1 MRGNLVEIEKS
12 LRDLGS
18 IPARAGEPLRCKAFI
33 ERLGVYPRACGEPF
47 SILPSSG
54 KPSARVGYRDTSST
68 ASGSLREHLARPP
81 CAE

>member
-1 MRGNLVEIEKS
+1 MLMSGG
-12 LRDLGS
+12 D
-18 IPARAGEPLRCKAFI
+18 
-33 ERLGVYPRACGEPF
+33 GVLQGLSPRVRGEPF

>member
-1 MRGNLVEIEKS
+1 MLMSGG
-12 LRDLGS
+12 D
-18 IPARAGEPLRCKAFI
+18 
-33 ERLGVYPRACGEPF
+33 GVLQGLSPRVRGEPF

-54 KPSARVGYRDTSST
+54 KPSARVGYRDTSIT